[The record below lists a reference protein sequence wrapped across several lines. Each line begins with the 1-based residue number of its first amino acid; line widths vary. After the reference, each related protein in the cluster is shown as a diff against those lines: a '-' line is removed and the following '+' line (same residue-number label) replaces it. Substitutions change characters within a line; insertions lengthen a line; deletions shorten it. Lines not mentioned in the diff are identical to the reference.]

1 MVKYLNSKINKLKH
15 YISVLEKNWKDR
27 IWLKYMVIWKILS
40 PILFRKNNGTYI
52 LEEDWDNLI
61 ILDACRYDIFLKELK
76 NYDIKG
82 ELQYRISRGS
92 WTVSF
97 LLENFSNG
105 KLDNIVYVTA
115 NPYVNIYLKEKV
127 YKIIPVWDF
136 GWDKELKTVPPECV
150 YEATLKAKLKY
161 PEKRLI
167 IHFIQP
173 HEPFISL
180 RIEIKNDTGISGL
193 RYTALTGKTKVD
205 KSIWELVERRK
216 VDKNEAIQGYI
227 KNLKWVM
234 PYVVRLCKV
243 LPGKTVI
250 TSDHGEAFGEKI
262 HPLIPIR
269 VYGHLGN
276 VMIEPLVKVPWFICK
291 ENGSLDKVERE
302 LIRLKAK
309 NLSLT
314 DHKLV
319 KLKRAN

>member
-1 MVKYLNSKINKLKH
+1 MVKYLNSKINKIKH
-15 YISVLEKNWKDR
+15 YISVLKKNWKDR
-27 IWLKYMVIWKILS
+27 IWLKYMIVWKILS

-61 ILDACRYDIFLKELK
+61 ILDACRFDIFKEEIK

-115 NPYVNIYLKEKV
+115 NPYVNIYLKEEV
-127 YKIIPVWDF
+127 LQDITPVWDF

-180 RIEIKNDTGISGL
+180 KINDTGISGL
-193 RYTALTGKTKVD
+193 RYTALTGKLKVD
-205 KSIWELVERRK
+205 KSIWDLVEKGVIDRK
-216 VDKNEAIQGYI
+216 DAIQGYI
-227 KNLKWVM
+227 ENLRWVM

-269 VYGHLGN
+269 VYGHPGN

-291 ENGSLDKVERE
+291 EEGSLDKVERE
-302 LIRLKAK
+302 LIRLKARD
-309 NLSLT
+309 LSLV
-314 DHKLV
+314 DPKSV
-319 KLKRAN
+319 KLKKS